1 MHTLSIN
8 GSARSNS
15 SSTTTTTQLY
25 RVAIQR
31 HPALGAPKPEQLEHI
46 HVAAHNG
53 IDALLAAR
61 RITCAHNA
69 FDPEPIGPIADVIA
83 ITAREATDE
92 IGARL
97 TTAIQKMWEAA

>member
-69 FDPEPIGPIADVIA
+69 FDPEPIGPIAEVIA
-83 ITAREATDE
+83 LSSNMAV
-92 IGARL
+92 
-97 TTAIQKMWEAA
+97 TAINFAEAA

>member
-8 GSARSNS
+8 GSTRSNP
-15 SSTTTTTQLY
+15 STTPTQLY

-31 HPALGAPKPEQLEHI
+31 HPALGAPRTEQLEHVHI
-46 HVAAHNG
+46 AAHNG

-69 FDPEPIGPIADVIA
+69 FDPEPIGPIADIIA
-83 ITAREATDE
+83 LSSNMAVANF
-92 IGARL
+92 A
-97 TTAIQKMWEAA
+97 EAA